1 MKKLFIGDIVS
12 RAWDLAVKHWPVF
25 LIIAL
30 ISSALGIL
38 VRGDSSALMSLGNNP
53 DPEEVYMA
61 LLQSYN
67 PVGILVVVF
76 VSIYLN
82 YITYRMLAN
91 VMNIGQPYREG
102 ELLDALKV
110 DLAKFG
116 LFFGVEIVFALAVA
130 VAGML
135 CVIPGLFLAVRWYFA
150 PLIFVTENVS
160 FSEAFSRSWDLT
172 KGHFWE
178 LFLLGLTAIGI
189 SIVGLCACC
198 VGIVFAQIIVNF
210 MFIIAYYEL
219 KKADDETTCYVQ

>member
-150 PLIFVTENVS
+150 PLLVVTENVS

-219 KKADDETTCYVQ
+219 KKADDETTYYAQ

>member
-82 YITYRMLAN
+82 YITFRMLAN

-150 PLIFVTENVS
+150 PLIVVTENVS

>member
-150 PLIFVTENVS
+150 PLIVVTENVS

>member
-67 PVGILVVVF
+67 PVGIIVVVF

-91 VMNIGQPYREG
+91 VMNVGQPYREG

-135 CVIPGLFLAVRWYFA
+135 CVIPGLFLAVRWCFA
-150 PLIFVTENVS
+150 PLLVVTENVS